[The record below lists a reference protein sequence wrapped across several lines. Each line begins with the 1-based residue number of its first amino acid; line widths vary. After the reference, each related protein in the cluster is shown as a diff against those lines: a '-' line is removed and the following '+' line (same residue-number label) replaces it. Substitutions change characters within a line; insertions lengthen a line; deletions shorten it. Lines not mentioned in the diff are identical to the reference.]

1 MKTVISHFNHLLPS
15 KQANPHATM
24 TCLLKTVVLIVVN
37 EKNTGL
43 TIPGLDSP
51 GHKRLCK
58 FAPESMDPLTG
69 DDNDPKTMRLLAA
82 RILTLNYEPIFKL
95 YVQSEK
101 TPYMT

>member
-1 MKTVISHFNHLLPS
+1 MI
-15 KQANPHATM
+15 
-24 TCLLKTVVLIVVN
+24 CLLKTVVLLVVN

-43 TIPGLDSP
+43 TIPGKDSP

-82 RILTLNYEPIFKL
+82 QILTLCYEPIFNM
-95 YVQSEK
+95 YVRSEEA
-101 TPYMT
+101 PHMT